1 MYVLCMYHVCMNGP
15 PHEAFRQSPA
25 LAEKARQA
33 SKSASKIQ
41 EGESKGRKA
50 NVSQMSSCI
59 PSTSSTQKSKS
70 KAGIDNW
77 KLCQKGVNRSFV
89 DSRYRYI
96 LC

>member
-1 MYVLCMYHVCMNGP
+1 MYVLCMYHVCTNGP
-15 PHEAFRQSPA
+15 PHEAFHKSFA

-59 PSTSSTQKSKS
+59 PSTSSAQKSKAKRES
-70 KAGIDNW
+70 DNW

-89 DSRYRYI
+89 YNRYRSR